1 MEKTM
6 NKSYSSFTLLILS
19 FLLLIGSLYSTVA
32 KANTPSQL
40 SSSTQLAY
48 FIGYHSS
55 PGYHYAPPPRAY
67 HRNKFF
73 WTGWRHVGHGCRKN
87 CLIDRWSGR
96 VIRCNRV
103 CHR

>member
-1 MEKTM
+1 MEQAIT
-6 NKSYSSFTLLILS
+6 KSYNALPLLILS
-19 FLLLIGSLYSTVA
+19 FLLLISSFYTTRVQ
-32 KANTPSQL
+32 ANTP
-40 SSSTQLAY
+40 TNAQLAY

-55 PGYHYAPPPRAY
+55 PGYHYVPPPRAY